1 MFSRAAI
8 SIPRASSSRW
18 LEGTNGM
25 SVEVSALGAGSGPS
39 MGHRDGGMG
48 TTSSGMWWGV
58 LVLPVVQRAFSAAL
72 PSPCMKAVG
81 CSQDLALSTQVVEGC
96 TLPFAPASN
105 FRA

>member
-1 MFSRAAI
+1 
-8 SIPRASSSRW
+8 
-18 LEGTNGM
+18 
-25 SVEVSALGAGSGPS
+25 
-39 MGHRDGGMG
+39 MGLAVAPAWSHRDGGMG

-72 PSPCMKAVG
+72 HSPCMKAFG